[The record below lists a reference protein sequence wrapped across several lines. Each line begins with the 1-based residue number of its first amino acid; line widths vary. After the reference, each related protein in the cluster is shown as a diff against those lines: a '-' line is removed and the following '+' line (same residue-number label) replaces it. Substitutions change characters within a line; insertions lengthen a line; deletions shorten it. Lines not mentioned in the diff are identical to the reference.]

1 MKETLIRH
9 GGWSFGLLALILAM
23 SGGAEAGRDAIAD
36 AFAQPKRSKVVRT
49 NKRGKIPQRVIPRV
63 KSARQAMRARRARNA
78 MRLGGRPARNYRDR
92 CSTETIDMGTW
103 CLGSQ
108 LVEIPGE
115 QTGRNDYFF
124 AVKHCG
130 ELGGW
135 LPSAGQLLSAADRA
149 RLAGNIDDNRLTAAI
164 DEDGTDGLRDRREM
178 SSTLITTTS
187 GGSAAGSQGVT
198 PGSKGNPRAGEPDPV
213 PAPADPAP
221 DTLHYVTVYDNRN
234 RGGFAGGKEVQQP
247 ESFRCAFAKVQARRA
262 EEID

>member
-36 AFAQPKRSKVVRT
+36 AFAAPKKGKVVRT

-63 KSARQAMRARRARNA
+63 RSARRAMRARNA
-78 MRLGGRPARNYRDR
+78 TRLGGRPARTYRDR
-92 CSTETIDMGTW
+92 CSAETIDMGTW
-103 CLGSQ
+103 CLMSQ
-108 LVEIPGE
+108 LVEVPGE
-115 QTGRNDYFF
+115 QSGRNDYFF
-124 AVKHCG
+124 AVKSCA

-135 LPSAGQLLSAADRA
+135 LPTAGQLLSAADRA
-149 RLAGNIDDNRLTAAI
+149 RLAGKIDDDRLTAAI
-164 DEDGTDGLRDRREM
+164 DEDGSDGLKDRREM

-234 RGGFAGGKEVQQP
+234 RGGFAGGKEVLQP
-247 ESFRCAFAKVQARRA
+247 ESFRCAFAKVQAREA